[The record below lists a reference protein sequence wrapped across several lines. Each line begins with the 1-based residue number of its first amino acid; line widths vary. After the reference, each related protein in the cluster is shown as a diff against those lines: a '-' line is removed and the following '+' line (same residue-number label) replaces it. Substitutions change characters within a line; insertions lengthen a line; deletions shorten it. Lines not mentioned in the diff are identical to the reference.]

1 MLFFG
6 AAEIGAGVGEDLF
19 LVGTGLRL
27 KAGVVRVKDCV
38 ANAFCVCGKIPFAP
52 GLYVIGVISPVPSNH
67 PAISSQLFRPEYSQY
82 YWEISVNLLVATV
95 DD

>member
-6 AAEIGAGVGEDLF
+6 AAEIEVGVGEDLF

-38 ANAFCVCGKIPFAP
+38 ANAFCICGKMPFAP
-52 GLYVIGVISPVPSNH
+52 GL
-67 PAISSQLFRPEYSQY
+67 
-82 YWEISVNLLVATV
+82 
-95 DD
+95 